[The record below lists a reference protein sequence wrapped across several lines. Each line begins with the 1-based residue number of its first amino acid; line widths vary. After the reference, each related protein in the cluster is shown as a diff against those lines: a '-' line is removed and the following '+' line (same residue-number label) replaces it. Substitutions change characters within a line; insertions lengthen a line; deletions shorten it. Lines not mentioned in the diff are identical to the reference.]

1 MNGVK
6 LATLISKKAH
16 PNMKSDRRKSR
27 ELALQTI
34 YAYNMQIAG
43 EEASKVSIKEIKKN
57 LIFDLNVKKSVA
69 EYAEKLVDITLE
81 NREKIIGHIVK
92 TSDNWD
98 IDRISHV
105 DKAVLYIA
113 IAEMLNC
120 PDVPVKVV
128 INEALELARSFSS
141 DESIPFING
150 ILDGVHKK
158 WGKKARRIEETSG
171 K

>member
-1 MNGVK
+1 
-6 LATLISKKAH
+6 
-16 PNMKSDRRKSR
+16 MKSDRRKSR

-34 YAYNMQIAG
+34 YAYNMQVEG
-43 EEASKVSIKEIKKN
+43 EELQKVSINEIKKN
-57 LIFDLNVKKSVA
+57 LIHGLNVKKSVA
-69 EYAEKLVDITLE
+69 EYAEKLVDLTLADR
-81 NREKIIGHIVK
+81 NKINKQISK

-105 DKAVLYIA
+105 DKALLQIA

-120 PDVPVKVV
+120 PDVPIKVV

-150 ILDGVHKK
+150 ILDGVNKK
-158 WGKKARRIEETSG
+158 WGKKARRIGEPSN

>member
-1 MNGVK
+1 
-6 LATLISKKAH
+6 
-16 PNMKSDRRKSR
+16 MKSDRRKSR

-34 YAYNMQIAG
+34 YAYNMQVEG
-43 EEASKVSIKEIKKN
+43 EELQKVSINEIKKN
-57 LIFDLNVKKSVA
+57 LIFGLNVKKSVA
-69 EYAEKLVDITLE
+69 EYAEKLVDLTLADR
-81 NREKIIGHIVK
+81 NKINKQISK

-105 DKAVLYIA
+105 DKALLQIA

-120 PDVPVKVV
+120 PDVPIKVV

-150 ILDGVHKK
+150 ILDGVNKK
-158 WGKKARRIEETSG
+158 WGKKARRIGEPSN

>member
-1 MNGVK
+1 
-6 LATLISKKAH
+6 
-16 PNMKSDRRKSR
+16 MKSDRRKSR

-34 YAYNMQIAG
+34 YAYNMQVEG
-43 EEASKVSIKEIKKN
+43 EELQKVSINEIKKN
-57 LIFDLNVKKSVA
+57 LIFGLNVKKSVA
-69 EYAEKLVDITLE
+69 EYAEKLVDLTLADR
-81 NREKIIGHIVK
+81 NKINKQISK

-105 DKAVLYIA
+105 DKALLQIA

-120 PDVPVKVV
+120 PDVPIKVV
-128 INEALELARSFSS
+128 INEAIELARSFSS

-150 ILDGVHKK
+150 ILDGINKK
-158 WGKKARRIEETSG
+158 WGKKARRIEEPSN

>member
-1 MNGVK
+1 
-6 LATLISKKAH
+6 
-16 PNMKSDRRKSR
+16 MKSDRRKSR

-34 YAYNMQIAG
+34 YAYNMQVEG
-43 EEASKVSIKEIKKN
+43 EELQKVSINEIKKN
-57 LIFDLNVKKSVA
+57 LIHGLNVKKSVA
-69 EYAEKLVDITLE
+69 EYAEKLVDLTLADR
-81 NREKIIGHIVK
+81 NKINKQISK

-105 DKAVLYIA
+105 DKALLQIA

-120 PDVPVKVV
+120 PDVPIKVI

-150 ILDGVHKK
+150 ILDGINKK
-158 WGKKARRIEETSG
+158 WGKKARRIEEPSN

>member
-1 MNGVK
+1 
-6 LATLISKKAH
+6 
-16 PNMKSDRRKSR
+16 MKSDRRKSR

-34 YAYNMQIAG
+34 YAYNMQVEG
-43 EEASKVSIKEIKKN
+43 EELQKVSINEIKKN
-57 LIFDLNVKKSVA
+57 LIFGLKVKKSVA
-69 EYAEKLVDITLE
+69 EYAEKLVDLTLADR
-81 NREKIIGHIVK
+81 NKINKQISK

-105 DKAVLYIA
+105 DKALLQIA

-120 PDVPVKVV
+120 PDVPIKVI

-150 ILDGVHKK
+150 ILDGINKK
-158 WGKKARRIEETSG
+158 WGKKARQIGELSD

>member
-1 MNGVK
+1 MP
-6 LATLISKKAH
+6 KARIPEEDN

-34 YAYNMQIAG
+34 YAYNMQIEG
-43 EEASKVSIKEIKKN
+43 EELEKVSINEIKKN
-57 LIFDLNVKKSVA
+57 LIFGLNVKKSVA
-69 EYAEKLVDITLE
+69 EYAEKIVDITLA
-81 NREKIIGHIVK
+81 NKKKINNQIIK

-105 DKAVLYIA
+105 DKALLYIA

-128 INEALELARSFSS
+128 INEALELARSYSS

-150 ILDGVHKK
+150 ILDGIHKK
-158 WGKKARRIEETSG
+158 WGKKVRRIEEPSN

>member
-1 MNGVK
+1 
-6 LATLISKKAH
+6 
-16 PNMKSDRRKSR
+16 MKSDRRKSR

-34 YAYNMQIAG
+34 YAYNMQVEG
-43 EEASKVSIKEIKKN
+43 EELQKVSINEIKKN
-57 LIFDLNVKKSVA
+57 LIFGLNVKKSVA
-69 EYAEKLVDITLE
+69 EYAEKLVDLTLADR
-81 NREKIIGHIVK
+81 NKINKQISK

-105 DKAVLYIA
+105 DKALLQIA
-113 IAEMLNC
+113 TAEMLNC
-120 PDVPVKVV
+120 PDVPIKVI

-150 ILDGVHKK
+150 ILDGVNKK
-158 WGKKARRIEETSG
+158 WGKKARRVEEPSN

>member
-1 MNGVK
+1 
-6 LATLISKKAH
+6 
-16 PNMKSDRRKSR
+16 MKSDRRKSR

-34 YAYNMQIAG
+34 YAYNMQIDG
-43 EEASKVSIKEIKKN
+43 EELQKVSINEIKKN
-57 LIFDLNVKKSVA
+57 LIHGLNVKKSVA
-69 EYAEKLVDITLE
+69 EYAEKLVDLTLADR
-81 NREKIIGHIVK
+81 NKINKQISK

-105 DKAVLYIA
+105 DKALLQIA

-120 PDVPVKVV
+120 PDVPIKVI
-128 INEALELARSFSS
+128 INEAIELARSFSS

-150 ILDGVHKK
+150 ILDGINKK
-158 WGKKARRIEETSG
+158 WGKKARRIEEPSN

>member
-1 MNGVK
+1 
-6 LATLISKKAH
+6 
-16 PNMKSDRRKSR
+16 MKSDRRKSR

-34 YAYNMQIAG
+34 YAYNMQMDG
-43 EEASKVSIKEIKKN
+43 EELQKVSIDEIKKN
-57 LIFDLNVKKSVA
+57 LIFGLNVKKSVA
-69 EYAEKLVDITLE
+69 EYAEKIVDITLA
-81 NREKIIGHIVK
+81 NKKTINKQIIK

-105 DKAVLYIA
+105 DKALLYIA

-128 INEALELARSFSS
+128 INEAIELARSYSS

-150 ILDGVHKK
+150 ILDSIHNK
-158 WGKKARRIEETSG
+158 WGGKIRSIEEPSN

>member
-1 MNGVK
+1 
-6 LATLISKKAH
+6 
-16 PNMKSDRRKSR
+16 MKSDRRKSR

-34 YAYNMQIAG
+34 YAYNMQVEG
-43 EEASKVSIKEIKKN
+43 EELQKVSINEIKKN
-57 LIFDLNVKKSVA
+57 LIFGLNVKKSVA
-69 EYAEKLVDITLE
+69 EYAEKLVDLTLADR
-81 NREKIIGHIVK
+81 NKINKQISK

-105 DKAVLYIA
+105 DKALLQIA
-113 IAEMLNC
+113 TAEMLNC
-120 PDVPVKVV
+120 PDVPIKVV

-150 ILDGVHKK
+150 ILDGINKK
-158 WGKKARRIEETSG
+158 WGKKARRIEEPSN

>member
-1 MNGVK
+1 
-6 LATLISKKAH
+6 
-16 PNMKSDRRKSR
+16 MKSDRRKSR

-34 YAYNMQIAG
+34 YAYNMQVEG
-43 EEASKVSIKEIKKN
+43 EELQKVSINEIKKN
-57 LIFDLNVKKSVA
+57 LIFGLNVKKSVA
-69 EYAEKLVDITLE
+69 EYAEKLVDLTLADR
-81 NREKIIGHIVK
+81 NKINKQISK

-105 DKAVLYIA
+105 DKALLQIA

-120 PDVPVKVV
+120 PDVPIKVV

-150 ILDGVHKK
+150 ILDGVNKK
-158 WGKKARRIEETSG
+158 WGKNARRIGEPSN

>member
-1 MNGVK
+1 
-6 LATLISKKAH
+6 
-16 PNMKSDRRKSR
+16 MKSDRRKSR

-34 YAYNMQIAG
+34 YAYNMQIDG
-43 EEASKVSIKEIKKN
+43 EDSEKVNIDEIKKN
-57 LIFDLNVKKSVA
+57 LIFGLNVKKSVA
-69 EYAEKLVDITLE
+69 EYAEMIVDITLV
-81 NREKIIGHIVK
+81 NTDKMNKQISKI
-92 TSDNWD
+92 SDNWD

-105 DKAVLYIA
+105 DKALLQIA

-128 INEALELARSFSS
+128 INEALELARSYSS

-150 ILDGVHKK
+150 ILDGVNKK
-158 WGKKARRIEETSG
+158 WGKKSRRIKELSN

>member
-1 MNGVK
+1 
-6 LATLISKKAH
+6 
-16 PNMKSDRRKSR
+16 MKSDRRKSR

-34 YAYNMQIAG
+34 YAYNMQIDG
-43 EEASKVSIKEIKKN
+43 EEHQKVSIDEIKKN
-57 LIFDLNVKKSVA
+57 LIFGLNVKKSVA
-69 EYAEKLVDITLE
+69 EYAEKIVDITLT
-81 NREKIIGHIVK
+81 NRKKINRQIIK

-105 DKAVLYIA
+105 DKALLNIA

-120 PDVPVKVV
+120 PDVPVKVI
-128 INEALELARSFSS
+128 INEAIELARSYSS

-150 ILDGVHKK
+150 ILDSIYKK
-158 WGKKARRIEETSG
+158 WGKKLRSIEEPSN

>member
-1 MNGVK
+1 
-6 LATLISKKAH
+6 
-16 PNMKSDRRKSR
+16 
-27 ELALQTI
+27 
-34 YAYNMQIAG
+34 MQIGG
-43 EEASKVSIKEIKKN
+43 EEFRKVSIDEIKKN
-57 LIFDLNVKKSVA
+57 LIFGLNVKKSVA
-69 EYAEKLVDITLE
+69 EYAEKLVDITIA
-81 NREKIIGHIVK
+81 NRKKINRQLIK

-105 DKAVLYIA
+105 DKALLYIA

-128 INEALELARSFSS
+128 INEAIELARSFSS

-150 ILDGVHKK
+150 ILDGVYKE
-158 WGKKARRIEETSG
+158 WGKKARRIEEPSN

>member
-1 MNGVK
+1 
-6 LATLISKKAH
+6 
-16 PNMKSDRRKSR
+16 MKSDRRKSR

-34 YAYNMQIAG
+34 YAYNMQVEG
-43 EEASKVSIKEIKKN
+43 EELQKVSINEIKKN
-57 LIFDLNVKKSVA
+57 LIFGLNVKKSVA
-69 EYAEKLVDITLE
+69 EYAEKLVDLTLADR
-81 NREKIIGHIVK
+81 NKINKQISK

-105 DKAVLYIA
+105 DKALLQIA

-120 PDVPVKVV
+120 PDVPIKVV

-150 ILDGVHKK
+150 ILDGVNKK
-158 WGKKARRIEETSG
+158 WGKKARQIGEPSN